1 MGKALSEM
9 INDIINGANKHLYP
23 TWAKHAP
30 LLVRRELAIQGYE
43 LDTLIDD
50 PGCGIHCIQ
59 YAKKKLPEGMT
70 LTEEDFDYLKG
81 MDNTWDVDNYM
92 TKYDEPIECVSGI

>member
-9 INDIINGANKHLYP
+9 IDDIINGANKHLYP

-50 PGCGIHCIQ
+50 PDRDVRWF
-59 YAKKKLPEGMT
+59 AMNNRPEYILKRLQNGQD
-70 LTEEDFDYLKG
+70 EDLITTMVED
-81 MDNTWDVDNYM
+81 DVYV
-92 TKYDEPIECVSGI
+92 EPEILERLI

>member
-1 MGKALSEM
+1 MLTQPNVIEKTMTDYQLFQAGNVLWKRNVA
-9 INDIINGANKHLYP
+9 
-23 TWAKHAP
+23 
-30 LLVRRELAIQGYE
+30 
-43 LDTLIDD
+43 
-50 PGCGIHCIQ
+50 GCGIHCIQ